1 MAAVAVLAALVAV
14 ALAIVTAWLLVDRRR
29 TCARVDALTA
39 SVDRAAHDLSVETD
53 TGGEVD
59 GAGSETTEEA
69 GPTEVPDPVAALRDA
84 GPTAALTRLAR
95 STDHLADLAGLA
107 ADLRA
112 RSLRALD
119 AIPQGVVICDL
130 NGSVI
135 ARNLEASGWVEARHG
150 EALVQVAVDEML
162 AAAAA
167 GRPELRT
174 IELLGPPSRTVDLSA
189 MPVVGGAVVVID
201 DVSERRRVDALRR
214 DFVANISHEMRTPVG
229 ALSLLA
235 ETLLTETELLADQPS
250 IAVVQRLAERLYHE
264 ALRLGRTIDDL
275 LELSRIEAGEPPARD
290 PVLVADVLAAAIDRT
305 QPAAELRDVTL
316 HVELPDPDATTW
328 GDRRQLVSAVANLV
342 DNAVKYSDPGGNVE
356 MLGEVDASGAVR
368 FVVRDHGIGI
378 PEADR
383 DRVFERFY
391 RVDRARRRDTGGT
404 GLGLAI
410 VRHVAINHGGDVDVS
425 SREGEGSAFTLRL
438 PPAQPEQPAPTP
450 PEPARDP
457 EPARTAVAGP
467 VTADPAPVAPNSRGA
482 LS

>member
-1 MAAVAVLAALVAV
+1 MAAAAVLAALAAV
-14 ALAIVTAWLLVDRRR
+14 ALAIATVWLVVDRRR
-29 TCARVDALTA
+29 TCARIDALTGRVERVRRDLAAEIA
-39 SVDRAAHDLSVETD
+39 SDGDGDAATDHAATDESLDPAADLHD
-53 TGGEVD
+53 
-59 GAGSETTEEA
+59 
-69 GPTEVPDPVAALRDA
+69 P
-84 GPTAALTRLAR
+84 GPTAALARLSR
-95 STDHLADLAGLA
+95 STDNLAEVAGLA

-119 AIPQGVVICDL
+119 AIPQGVVICDIS
-130 NGSVI
+130 GTVI
-135 ARNLEASGWVEARHG
+135 ARNVEATGWVGARHG

-162 AAAAA
+162 ADAAV
-167 GRPELRT
+167 GRPDRRT
-174 IELLGPPSRTVDLSA
+174 IELIGPPSRTVDLSA
-189 MPVVGGAVVVID
+189 MPVIGGAVVVID

-235 ETLLTETELLADQPS
+235 ETLLTETELLAAQPGA
-250 IAVVQRLAERLYHE
+250 AVVERLAERLYHE

-305 QPAAELRDVTL
+305 QPAAELREVTL
-316 HVELPDPDATTW
+316 HVELPDPDAATW

-342 DNAVKYSDPGGNVE
+342 DNAVKYSDPGGDVE
-356 MLGEVDASGAVR
+356 MLGEVDAAGGVR

-378 PEADR
+378 PEHDR

-410 VRHVAINHGGDVDVS
+410 VRHVAINHGGDVEVS
-425 SREGEGSAFTLRL
+425 SREGEGSAFTLHL
-438 PPAQPEQPAPTP
+438 PPAQAGVATSTAPGTASSAPESDPVTDQPAPL
-450 PEPARDP
+450 
-457 EPARTAVAGP
+457 
-467 VTADPAPVAPNSRGA
+467 APNTRGA

>member
-1 MAAVAVLAALVAV
+1 MAAVAVLAALAAV

-39 SVDRAAHDLSVETD
+39 GVDRAAHGLAVETD

-59 GAGSETTEEA
+59 GAGSETTAET

-235 ETLLTETELLADQPS
+235 DQPA

-316 HVELPDPDATTW
+316 HVDLPDPDATTW

-438 PPAQPEQPAPTP
+438 PPAQPEQLERPAPTP

-457 EPARTAVAGP
+457 EPARTAVVDP

>member
-1 MAAVAVLAALVAV
+1 MAAVAVLAALAAV
-14 ALAIVTAWLLVDRRR
+14 ALAVVTAWLLVDRRR
-29 TCARVDALTA
+29 TCARIDALTA
-39 SVDRAAHDLSVETD
+39 GVDRAAHDLAVETD

-59 GAGSETTEEA
+59 SARSDATDTAAATEE
-69 GPTEVPDPVAALRDA
+69 PDPAAAVRDA
-84 GPTAALTRLAR
+84 GPAAGLTRLAR
-95 STDHLADLAGLA
+95 ATDHLADLAGLA

-130 NGSVI
+130 TGSVI
-135 ARNLEASGWVEARHG
+135 ARNLEASCWVEARHG

-342 DNAVKYSDPGGNVE
+342 DNAVKYSDPGGK
-356 MLGEVDASGAVR
+356 R
-368 FVVRDHGIGI
+368 RD
-378 PEADR
+378 
-383 DRVFERFY
+383 
-391 RVDRARRRDTGGT
+391 ARRGRCLGHRPVRGARPRHRHPRSRPRPGLRALLPRRPGAAPRHRWHGARSRHRAPRGHQPRWRRRCQLARGR
-404 GLGLAI
+404 GLGLHPA
-410 VRHVAINHGGDVDVS
+410 
-425 SREGEGSAFTLRL
+425 
-438 PPAQPEQPAPTP
+438 PPARPAG
-450 PEPARDP
+450 
-457 EPARTAVAGP
+457 AGP
-467 VTADPAPVAPNSRGA
+467 SARARPRPRACSGRRGRSRHR
-482 LS
+482 